1 MSLQIILSDLSFSY
15 SSALEVLKD
24 ASLSLSPGWTG
35 VVGVNG
41 SGKTT
46 LLRLL
51 AGELATGGSMLQ
63 RIPAHQVIR
72 YCPQRVGD
80 ISPSIQDLAERWDRP
95 AQRIMGKLALDALPL
110 ARWPSLS
117 PGERKRWQIASALAD
132 SPDLLLLDEPTNHL
146 DTEAKNLL
154 TEELKGFQGIGVLV
168 SHDRGLLDLLTSQTL
183 RISAGAQLRA
193 YAGNYTAAREVWQR
207 EEGQVRESLDQLQST
222 RRKLKKRLDSTRQ
235 SHGAAQKNTSTGS
248 RMKSIRDSDAR
259 SMAAK
264 GRAASGE
271 QSLGR
276 QVTVL
281 GRELDR
287 AQEAV
292 KEVRLEK
299 DFGRSVFILQEP
311 APKANLVHMNVP
323 EIRRGGQVL
332 LKEVDVMVRR
342 DSRIHLQGP
351 NGSGKTTLMLDLLQ
365 ASSLPEERILY
376 LPQELSG
383 EEIARNGEEMRAL
396 PDDKKGRLLQIVA
409 ALGLSPERLLA
420 SESPSPGEARK
431 LALAMGLTRQ
441 AWLLMLDEPTNH
453 LDLPSI
459 ERIEEALKE
468 YSSALVLVT
477 HDARFA
483 GALTDESWRIQEG
496 RVSQGPIQRPAQEP
510 PYSAV

>member
-41 SGKTT
+41 GGKTT

-51 AGELATGGSMLQ
+51 AGELVTDRSMLR
-63 RIPAHQVIR
+63 RIPADQVIR
-72 YCPQRVGD
+72 YCPQRVGE
-80 ISPSIQDLAERWDRP
+80 ISLPIQGLAERWDRS
-95 AQRIMGKLALDALPL
+95 AQRIMGKLALDPPQL

-117 PGERKRWQIASALAD
+117 PGEKKRWQIASALAD

-146 DTEAKNLL
+146 DSNAKELL

-168 SHDRGLLDLLTSQTL
+168 SHDRELLDLLTTQTL

-193 YAGNYTAAREVWQR
+193 YAGNYAAAQEVWQT
-207 EEGQVRESLDQLQST
+207 EDGHVRDSLNQLQST
-222 RRKLKKRLDSTRQ
+222 RRKLKKRLDQTRQ

-311 APKANLVHMNVP
+311 APKPNLVHLDAP
-323 EIRRGGQVL
+323 EISRGGRAL
-332 LKEVDVMVRR
+332 LKDVDVLVRR
-342 DSRIHLQGP
+342 DSRVHLQGL
-351 NGSGKTTLMLDLLQ
+351 NGSGKTTLMLELLQ
-365 ASSLPEERILY
+365 ASSLPRERILY
-376 LPQELSG
+376 LPQELSE
-383 EEIARNGEEMRAL
+383 EEIVRNGEEMRAL

-409 ALGLSPERLLA
+409 ALGLSPDRLLT

-459 ERIEEALKE
+459 ERIEEALRE
-468 YSSALVLVT
+468 YSSALLLVT

-483 GALTDESWRIQEG
+483 EALTNESWKIQEG
-496 RVSQGPIQRPAQEP
+496 RVLRRPP
-510 PYSAV
+510 SSAEYNPG